1 MRRPALA
8 LTKFL
13 LLPGLLLLAA
23 CASTGGPPAMTP
35 LTTTATVDLPRYMG
49 RWWVIANIPYFAE
62 KGKVATAD
70 VYTLRDDGRIDNVY
84 AWRKAFDQ
92 PERETRA
99 VASVVPGSNNAQW
112 QIAFFGGLVKA
123 DLLVLEV
130 APDYSWALIGHPKRK
145 MGWVFS
151 RSQAMDEALYQ
162 QLRGKFAG
170 YGYDTAQ
177 FQRVPQFADQVGKPG
192 FQ

>member
-1 MRRPALA
+1 MAAMRR
-8 LTKFL
+8 LTQIL

-23 CASTGGPPAMTP
+23 CASTGESAMPP
-35 LTTTATVDLPRYMG
+35 LTTTATVDLDRYMG

-62 KGKVATAD
+62 NGKVATAD
-70 VYTLRDDGRIDNVY
+70 VYALRDDGRIENVY
-84 AWRKAFDQ
+84 VYRKAFDK
-92 PERETRA
+92 PEKQTKA
-99 VASVVPGSNNAQW
+99 VASVVPGTDNAQW

-151 RSQAMDEALYQ
+151 RTQAMDDAKYQ
-162 QLRGKFAG
+162 ELRGKFAG

-177 FQRVPQFADQVGKPG
+177 FQRVPQFADQVGQPG

>member
-1 MRRPALA
+1 MPAMRRLA
-8 LTKFL
+8 LIL

-23 CASTGGPPAMTP
+23 CASTGVTAMPP
-35 LTTTATVDLPRYMG
+35 LTTTANVDLDRYMG

-70 VYTLRDDGRIDNVY
+70 VYALRDDGRIDNVY
-84 AWRKAFDQ
+84 AYRKAFDQ
-92 PERETRA
+92 PEKETKA
-99 VASVVPGSNNAQW
+99 VARVVPGTNNAQW

-123 DLLVLEV
+123 DLLILEV

-151 RSQAMDEALYQ
+151 RSQAMDDAQYQ
-162 QLRGKFAG
+162 ELRAKFAG
-170 YGYDTAQ
+170 YGYDIAQ
-177 FQRVPQFADQVGKPG
+177 FQRVPQFAGQVGQPG

>member
-1 MRRPALA
+1 MRRPAL
-8 LTKFL
+8 L
-13 LLPGLLLLAA
+13 LILPGLLLLAA
-23 CASTGGPPAMTP
+23 CASTGGTAMPP
-35 LTTTATVDLPRYMG
+35 LTTTANVDLDRYMG

-70 VYTLRDDGRIDNVY
+70 VYALRDDGRIANVY
-84 AWRKAFDQ
+84 AWRKSFDQ

-99 VASVVPGSNNAQW
+99 VASVVPGTNNAQW

-130 APDYSWALIGHPKRK
+130 APDYSWALIGHPRRK
-145 MGWVFS
+145 MGWIFS
-151 RSQAMDEALYQ
+151 RSQAMDDAQYQ
-162 QLRGKFAG
+162 QLRAKFAG

-177 FQRVPQFADQVGKPG
+177 FRRVPQFAAQVGQPG

>member
-1 MRRPALA
+1 MRRAA
-8 LTKFL
+8 LTLF
-13 LLPGLLLLAA
+13 LPGLLLLAA
-23 CASTGGPPAMTP
+23 CASTGGTAMTP
-35 LTTTATVDLPRYMG
+35 LTTTATVDLDRYMG

-62 KGKVATAD
+62 NGKVATAD
-70 VYTLRDDGRIDNVY
+70 VYALRDDGRIENVY
-84 AWRKAFDQ
+84 VYRKAFDK
-92 PERETRA
+92 PEKQTKA
-99 VASVVPGSNNAQW
+99 VARVVPGTNNAQW

-123 DLLVLEV
+123 DLLILEV

-151 RSQAMDEALYQ
+151 RTQAMDAAQYET
-162 QLRGKFAG
+162 LRGKFAG

-177 FQRVPQFADQVGKPG
+177 FQRVPQFAEQMGQPG

>member
-1 MRRPALA
+1 MRRLA
-8 LTKFL
+8 LL

-23 CASTGGPPAMTP
+23 CASTGGTAMTP
-35 LTTTATVDLPRYMG
+35 LATTAKVDLDRYMG

-70 VYTLRDDGRIDNVY
+70 VYSLRADGRIENVY
-84 AWRKAFDQ
+84 VYRKAFDK
-92 PERETRA
+92 PEKETKA
-99 VASVVPGSNNAQW
+99 VARVVPGSDNAQW
-112 QIAFFGGLVKA
+112 QIAFLGGLVKA
-123 DLLVLEV
+123 DLLILEL

-145 MGWVFS
+145 LGWVFS
-151 RSQAMDEALYQ
+151 RSQAMDDVKYAE
-162 QLRGKFAG
+162 LRAKFAG

-177 FQRVPQFADQVGKPG
+177 FQRVPQFAAQVGQPG

>member
-1 MRRPALA
+1 MRRLA
-8 LTKFL
+8 LIL

-23 CASTGGPPAMTP
+23 CASTGATTMPP
-35 LTTTATVDLPRYMG
+35 LTTTATVDLDRYMG

-70 VYTLRDDGRIDNVY
+70 VYTLRDDGRIGNVY

-92 PERETRA
+92 PEKETKA
-99 VASVVPGSNNAQW
+99 VASVVPGTNNAQW
-112 QIAFFGGLVKA
+112 QIAFFGGLLKA

-151 RSQAMDEALYQ
+151 RTQAMDAAQYET
-162 QLRGKFAG
+162 LRAKFAG
-170 YGYDTAQ
+170 YGYDTAL
-177 FQRVPQFADQVGKPG
+177 FQRVPQFAEQVGQPG